1 MTEVGYP
8 GLFTASPRASVIPM
22 TTDGLNQ
29 RRIGLIGGGNMAE
42 ALVRGLLDSG
52 STAPTQLRCA
62 DPAADRRDHLGQ
74 RYGIDTT
81 ADNASL
87 AGWADMV
94 VLAVKP
100 GIVTTAVD
108 AIKDALSADT
118 LVISIA
124 AGVPTKT
131 IEAGLAEGA
140 RVVRAMPNTAAIALA
155 GASAVA
161 KGANASDDDLASA
174 TLLFEAVGKCVVV
187 AEKLLD
193 AVTGLSGS
201 GPAYVMLFIEA
212 LADGGVK
219 AGLPRDVALT
229 LAAQTVYGAA
239 KLQIDS
245 GDHPGLLKDRVTSP
259 GGTTIAGLA
268 QLEVGGVRGRI
279 IDAVDAATR
288 RSIELGS

>member
-1 MTEVGYP
+1 
-8 GLFTASPRASVIPM
+8 M

-108 AIKDALSADT
+108 AIKDALSADA